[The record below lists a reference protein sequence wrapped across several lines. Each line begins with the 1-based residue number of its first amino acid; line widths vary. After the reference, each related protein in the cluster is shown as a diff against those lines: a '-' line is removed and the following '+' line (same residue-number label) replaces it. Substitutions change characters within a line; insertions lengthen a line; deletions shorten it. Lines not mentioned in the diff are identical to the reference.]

1 LIGGQR
7 SRTNR
12 AMHLDI
18 GKDDVDIGTRFQD
31 GDGLVRVG
39 RLDDFEARAFDRLS
53 GTQPQQE
60 FVFHDQDHRG

>member
-1 LIGGQR
+1 
-7 SRTNR
+7 
-12 AMHLDI
+12 LDI

-53 GTQPQQE
+53 GAASS
-60 FVFHDQDHRG
+60 